1 MFSLIAVHC
10 CRVGTP
16 DYMAP
21 EMLGVVPSTPSNSG
35 AKYDARAVD
44 VWAMGVMLYLL
55 VSGVYP
61 FEVG

>member
-1 MFSLIAVHC
+1 
-10 CRVGTP
+10 
-16 DYMAP
+16 MAP
-21 EMLGVVPSTPSNSG
+21 EMLGVVQSTPSNSG